1 MPAAKSP
8 PVEQLNY
15 RALRYLA
22 PNAITAASLVFG
34 MVSIVAAHRGLWDL
48 AGWMIIYAV
57 LTDRLDGMV
66 ARLVRGTS
74 DLGVQLD
81 SFADFLNFGLAPSF
95 LMHSFLTSHPVLGF
109 DDGWREIVLVIA
121 CVGWVMGAVFRLAR
135 FNVFSEDG
143 VPTKIFFGIPTTLAG
158 GLLVIW
164 YLALLKYADPAVSTL
179 EFGGA
184 RVYGDSLTTPRG
196 VWTYIPI
203 AMIVLALLMASNLRM
218 LKVAKHSRRSAT
230 GFVIVVVVA
239 GYVGGFL
246 RVYPELMVIPPTA
259 WILVF
264 LVWGQTSQSAKA
276 YQAPPL
282 FPRKD
287 DGKIRMRPQED
298 LALDDEE

>member
-1 MPAAKSP
+1 MPPTNSP
-8 PVEQLNY
+8 PVQQLNY

-34 MVSIVAAHRGLWDL
+34 MVSVVAAHRGAWDL

-66 ARLVRGTS
+66 ARMVRGTS

-81 SFADFLNFGLAPSF
+81 SFADFLNFGVAPSF
-95 LMHSFLTSHPVLGF
+95 LMYSFLTANPVLGF
-109 DDGWREIVLVIA
+109 TGGWREILLIVA
-121 CVGWVMGAVFRLAR
+121 CVVWVWGAVFRLAR

-164 YLALLKYADPAVSTL
+164 YLALLKYADPGVSTL
-179 EFGGA
+179 QFGGG
-184 RVYGDSLTTPRG
+184 RVYGDALITPRA
-196 VWTYIPI
+196 VWTYIPV
-203 AMIVLALLMASNLRM
+203 AMLVLAVLMASNLRM
-218 LKVAKHSRRSAT
+218 LKIAKHSRRSAT
-230 GFVIVVVVA
+230 GFVVVVAVA

-246 RVYPELMVIPPTA
+246 RVYPEVMVIPPTT
-259 WILVF
+259 WIVVF
-264 LVWGQTSQSAKA
+264 LIWGQVSATA
-276 YQAPPL
+276 RAFQAPPL
-282 FPRKD
+282 FPSRD

-298 LALDDEE
+298 LALDDDD